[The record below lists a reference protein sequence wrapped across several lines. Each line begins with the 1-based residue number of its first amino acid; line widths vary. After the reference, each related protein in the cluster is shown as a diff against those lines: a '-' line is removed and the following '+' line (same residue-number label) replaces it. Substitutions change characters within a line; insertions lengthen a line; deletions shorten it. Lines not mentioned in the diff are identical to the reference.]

1 MHTLPHP
8 ADGPSFA
15 AVASAETAARNVL
28 LADMDAFSD
37 FLSCSGATHV
47 VSERV
52 TRIPALVPQ
61 RLAEAD
67 LPQVLHIVLTGDAGD
82 ALAARDELVCRY
94 LAAHGEY
101 LGRLAADE
109 LEG

>member
-1 MHTLPHP
+1 MHTQPNP
-8 ADGPSFA
+8 TAGPSIV
-15 AVASAETAARNVL
+15 AVANANQAARNVL

-37 FLSCSGATHV
+37 FLSCPDAKHI

-52 TRIPALVPQ
+52 TRIPALLPQ

-67 LPQVLHIVLTGDAGD
+67 LPQVLHIVLTGDDGD
-82 ALAARDELVCRY
+82 ALAARNELVRRY